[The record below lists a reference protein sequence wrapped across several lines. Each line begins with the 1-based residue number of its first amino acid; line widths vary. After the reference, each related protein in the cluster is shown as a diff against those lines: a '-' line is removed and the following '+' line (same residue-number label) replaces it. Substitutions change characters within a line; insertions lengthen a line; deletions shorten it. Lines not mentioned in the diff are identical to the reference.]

1 MWQKR
6 FILEIY
12 LEEINSMFN
21 QIYYKTYWF
30 LKDVLPHVAL
40 ITFLLI
46 SGTVFA
52 YFHFIKKENL
62 RKNLIYSVLLSA
74 SITVILMFTIMRD
87 QTNQNIVQG
96 DIFNSVNMIINGDG
110 ESLIDFRFN
119 DLLFVPFSILFRL
132 KNSVVTTLLVVLVL
146 SLCIEMTQLYCRVGL
161 FEVSDIIANFLGGIA
176 GILLINASRYI
187 MDRISNR

>member
-1 MWQKR
+1 
-6 FILEIY
+6 
-12 LEEINSMFN
+12 MFH

-87 QTNQNIVQG
+87 QANNNIQG

-110 ESLIDFRFN
+110 ESLIDFGFN
-119 DLLFVPFSILFRL
+119 VLLFVPFSILFRL